1 MKKTGKQSKTS
12 GTLKNT
18 LKKLKELELIISR
31 SPAILC
37 IWRFD
42 RGWLPEFVSDNVSM
56 FGYTKDDLLSGRVR
70 WVNLVHPEDF
80 PRIESKV
87 IQCLQKKISKYN
99 EEYRII
105 TKNGDICWVEDRT
118 TAIFNAAG
126 KVSYFHGTVLDITYR
141 KKSELELRKSE
152 ERFRELIYNSSDMI
166 VVLDKDGIFR
176 YLSPSIKRL
185 SGYEENDLIG
195 KSCFDLIHPDDLEL
209 AINGIIINARDITER
224 KLIEAQLLQT
234 KKMEAIGALAAG
246 IAHDFNNILM
256 GIQGY
261 VSLLLIKIDT
271 VHPDFEKL
279 INIQSLVQS
288 GADLTGKLLG
298 FARGGQYEVKPTD
311 INELISKTANLFG
324 RTKKEIIIHQKY
336 EKNICTV
343 EVDRTQIEQVLLN
356 LYVNAW
362 QAMPHGGHIY
372 METENITINRFNPAL
387 NLKAGN
393 YVKIKIADT
402 GVGMDEETRQ
412 RVFEPF
418 FSTKEKGRGIG
429 LGLASA
435 YGIIKEH
442 GGIIAVSS
450 ELGQGT
456 VFTIFLPASKKKIQK
471 ETYASK
477 TILKG
482 TETILLVD
490 DEETIINVCRDI
502 LLTLGYKVFVARDG
516 SEALNIYSVN
526 KDKIDLV
533 ILDMIMPG
541 LSGSE
546 TFDQLKLINPEVR
559 VMLATGYSINNQAK
573 KIMEKGCRV
582 FIQKPFHIEE
592 LSQKLREVLDGK
604 TDA

>member
-1 MKKTGKQSKTS
+1 LRFLHNNGSW
-12 GTLKNT
+12 NN
-18 LKKLKELELIISR
+18 LEGLGNNC
-31 SPAILC
+31 L
-37 IWRFD
+37 
-42 RGWLPEFVSDNVSM
+42 DN
-56 FGYTKDDLLSGRVR
+56 
-70 WVNLVHPEDF
+70 P
-80 PRIESKV
+80 
-87 IQCLQKKISKYN
+87 
-99 EEYRII
+99 
-105 TKNGDICWVEDRT
+105 
-118 TAIFNAAG
+118 
-126 KVSYFHGTVLDITYR
+126 
-141 KKSELELRKSE
+141 
-152 ERFRELIYNSSDMI
+152 
-166 VVLDKDGIFR
+166 
-176 YLSPSIKRL
+176 
-185 SGYEENDLIG
+185 
-195 KSCFDLIHPDDLEL
+195 
-209 AINGIIINARDITER
+209 AINGVVVNARDITYR
-224 KLIEAQLLQT
+224 KLIEAQLLHT

-279 INIQSLVQS
+279 ISIQSLVQS

-311 INELISKTANLFG
+311 LNELISKTINLFG
-324 RTKKEIIIHQKY
+324 RTKKEIGIHQKY
-336 EKNICTV
+336 QEKLWTV

-362 QAMPHGGHIY
+362 QAMPHGGNIY
-372 METENITINRFNPAL
+372 VETENITTDHLDQAM
-387 NLKAGN
+387 NLKTGD

-402 GVGMDEETRQ
+402 GSGMDNETRQ

-442 GGIIAVSS
+442 GGTIDVTS
-450 ELGQGT
+450 EVGQGT
-456 VFTIFLPASKKKIQK
+456 VFIIYLPASKKEIPK

-502 LLTLGYKVFVARDG
+502 LITLGYNVYIARNG
-516 SEALNIYSVN
+516 QEAINIYKTN
-526 KDKIDLV
+526 KDKIDII

-541 LSGSE
+541 LSGEE
-546 TFDQLKLINPEVR
+546 TYNQLKLINPEVR
-559 VMLATGYSINNQAK
+559 VMLAIGYSINNQAK
-573 KIMEKGCRV
+573 KIMENGCRV
-582 FIQKPFHIEE
+582 FIQKPFRIED
-592 LSQKLREVLDGK
+592 LSQKLREIIDR
-604 TDA
+604 